1 MTCENCAGGGIF
13 SRSDTRSNVDK
24 HKRLNK
30 EKTRT
35 RGEFNMEKLL
45 LQLSELEVV
54 TNAKNLPFGG
64 DE

>member
-1 MTCENCAGGGIF
+1 MRIAREGGIF
-13 SRSDTRSNVDK
+13 SRSDMRSNFDK

-30 EKTRT
+30 EKTRI

-45 LQLSELEVV
+45 LQVSEREVV
-54 TNAKNLPFGG
+54 TNAKNLPVFG